1 MKKWYL
7 KAIVQKIISFLP
19 FRNQINFFFQKYVT
33 KGVDLHEEHFF
44 NKYEHLLDHLKHF
57 SASNDKDQLQG
68 VTCLELGTG
77 WYPII
82 PIGYF
87 LKGAA
92 KIYSV
97 DISAHLTTATLLR
110 CLDEIDRHQERF
122 LAGLGAID
130 QERWQ
135 LLQDLRKQATLATPL
150 ETLCEQLNF
159 IPIVKDIRALE
170 LPEEN
175 ILLLSSN
182 NTYEHIY
189 PEVLGGIVA
198 KMWSLTAPGGMMS
211 HFIDMSDHFAH
222 MDTSI
227 TIYNFL
233 RFSET
238 QWQWIDN
245 SIQPQNRWRLQ
256 HYRELYQ
263 QLMIPYSEEKIRP
276 GNLEEVQQLPLAAP
290 FAAMPQD
297 EVAISHAYLVS
308 RRPVLS

>member
-33 KGVDLHEEHFF
+33 KGVELHEEHFF
-44 NKYEHLLDHLKHF
+44 NKYGHLLDHLEHF
-57 SASNDKDQLQG
+57 TKATGKDKLDG
-68 VTCLELGTG
+68 ITCLELGTG

-87 LKGAA
+87 LKGAG

-110 CLDEIDRHQERF
+110 CLEEIDRHQKRF
-122 LAGLGAID
+122 LAGLGTID
-130 QERWQ
+130 SERWQ
-135 LLQDLRKQATLATPL
+135 LLQNIRQQATLATPL
-150 ETLCEQLNF
+150 STLCEQLNF
-159 IPIVKDIRALE
+159 IPIVKDVRELA

-189 PEVLGGIVA
+189 PQVLGGIVA
-198 KMWSLTAPGGMMS
+198 KLWSLTAPGGVMS

-222 MDTSI
+222 MDKSI

-233 RFSET
+233 RFSEQ

-245 SIQPQNRWRLQ
+245 PIQPQNRWRLAR
-256 HYRELYQ
+256 YRELYEE
-263 QLMIPYSEEKIRP
+263 LNIPYSEEKIRA
-276 GNLEEVQQLPLAAP
+276 GNLHEVQQLALAP
-290 FAAMPQD
+290 PYSTMQVE

-308 RRPVLS
+308 QRPA

>member
-19 FRNQINFFFQKYVT
+19 FRNRINFFFQKYVT

-44 NKYEHLLDHLKHF
+44 NKFQHLLDHLEHF
-57 SASNDKDQLQG
+57 SATNGKDQLKG

-87 LKGAA
+87 LKGAD

-110 CLDEIDRHQERF
+110 CLEEIDRHQERF

-135 LLQDLRKQATLATPL
+135 ILQDIREQATLTSPL
-150 ETLCEQLNF
+150 NSLCARLNF
-159 IPIVKDIRALE
+159 VPIVKDIRALE
-170 LPEEN
+170 LPEEK

-189 PEVLGGIVA
+189 PQVLGGIVE
-198 KMWSLTAPGGMMS
+198 KLWSLTAPGGVMS

-222 MDTSI
+222 MDKSI

-245 SIQPQNRWRLQ
+245 PIQPQNRWRLQ
-256 HYRELYQ
+256 TYRELYQ
-263 QLMIPYSEEKIRP
+263 QLAIPYSEEKNRL
-276 GNLEEVQQLPLAAP
+276 GNLAEVRQIPLAAP
-290 FAAMPQD
+290 FAQMPEE

-308 RRPVLS
+308 RRPA

>member
-19 FRNQINFFFQKYVT
+19 FRNRINFFFQKYIT
-33 KGVDLHEEHFF
+33 KGVDLNEEHFF
-44 NKYEHLLDHLKHF
+44 NKYGHLLDHLEHF
-57 SASNDKDQLQG
+57 SQANGKDKLDG

-87 LKGAA
+87 LKGAD
-92 KIYSV
+92 KVYSV
-97 DISAHLTTATLLR
+97 DISAHLTTASLLR
-110 CLDEIDRHQERF
+110 CLEEINRHQERF

-130 QERWQ
+130 PERWQ
-135 LLQDLRKQATLATPL
+135 ILQDIREQATPTSPL
-150 ETLCEQLNF
+150 DALCQRLNF
-159 IPIVKDIRALE
+159 IPIVKDVRALE
-170 LPEEN
+170 LPEEK
-175 ILLLSSN
+175 ILLLTSN

-189 PEVLGGIVA
+189 PQVLGGIVA
-198 KMWSLTAPGGMMS
+198 KLWSLTAPGGVMS

-222 MDTSI
+222 MDRSI

-245 SIQPQNRWRLQ
+245 PIQPQNRWRLQ
-256 HYRELYQ
+256 QHSELYE
-263 QLMIPYSEEKIRP
+263 QLNIPFSEKKIRS
-276 GNLEEVQQLPLAAP
+276 GNLEQVRQMSLAAP
-290 FAAMPQD
+290 FADMPL
-297 EVAISHAYLVS
+297 ENVAISHAYLVS
-308 RRPVLS
+308 RKVL